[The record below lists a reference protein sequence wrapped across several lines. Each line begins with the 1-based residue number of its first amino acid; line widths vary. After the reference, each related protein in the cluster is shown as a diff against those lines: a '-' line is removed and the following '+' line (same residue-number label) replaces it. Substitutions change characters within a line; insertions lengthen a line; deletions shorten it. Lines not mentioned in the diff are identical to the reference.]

1 MLDVLTTYNIH
12 ITWIYLFGETTNR
25 GAGGTV
31 FLLSSKKT
39 CGIQE
44 KDVPLSVKSKPTTG
58 DGTLSKPKDF
68 KKSSISSA
76 VFSG

>member
-1 MLDVLTTYNIH
+1 MLDVLITYNIH

-25 GAGGTV
+25 GAAGTV

-44 KDVPLSVKSKPTTG
+44 KDVPLSVKMRA
-58 DGTLSKPKDF
+58 L
-68 KKSSISSA
+68 
-76 VFSG
+76 V